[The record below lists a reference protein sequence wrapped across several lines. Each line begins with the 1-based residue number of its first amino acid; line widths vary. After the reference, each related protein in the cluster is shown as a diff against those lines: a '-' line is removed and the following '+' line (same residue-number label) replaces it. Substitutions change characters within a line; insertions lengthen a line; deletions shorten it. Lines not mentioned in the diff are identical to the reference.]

1 MVLPPLPTDQELK
14 VLKTFPY
21 NEGRHLEFKSS
32 IQCSKHKVLPTVC
45 GFLNVGGGHMIFG
58 VADDLTV
65 NGFSATAKD
74 LDTFLLYIDNIVR
87 NGHVMKEDGDAIKPS
102 QITTRLIRLDDARN
116 ILILTVVSEDGVRY
130 QLKEGVIYYRMNA
143 SNYRV
148 TNDRYYT
155 DAQVAMM
162 IRDKAHQIHKEYHG
176 LLAGMEKELKR
187 GFDEIAARD
196 KALHE
201 SLLSNAQA
209 KTDLAEVN
217 RILSIRILTEKLYM
231 ERLMARRRSC
241 LWWIC

>member
-1 MVLPPLPTDQELK
+1 
-14 VLKTFPY
+14 
-21 NEGRHLEFKSS
+21 
-32 IQCSKHKVLPTVC
+32 
-45 GFLNVGGGHMIFG
+45 
-58 VADDLTV
+58 
-65 NGFSATAKD
+65 
-74 LDTFLLYIDNIVR
+74 
-87 NGHVMKEDGDAIKPS
+87 MKEDGDAIKPS

-116 ILILTVVSEDGVRY
+116 ILILTVASEDGVRY
-130 QLKEGVIYYRMNA
+130 QLKEGMIYYRMNA